1 LLIALTPLLIS
12 AIAAA
17 PASKNQS
24 STGTG
29 TCHLNNRMFPVSQ
42 RIASNKNGQET
53 VTGKTN
59 ILQKAESA
67 NTR

>member
-1 LLIALTPLLIS
+1 
-12 AIAAA
+12 
-17 PASKNQS
+17 
-24 STGTG
+24 
-29 TCHLNNRMFPVSQ
+29 MFPVSQ